1 VLDYLIV
8 REQERLIGMVVARGR
23 VVIVGLFS
31 RDGLLSWM
39 LVPLCTFAAFACVC
53 VCGVGGVSAAPYS
66 ATHFSGCFE
75 FPCGGAGELDGDVG
89 VGADAAGNVYV
100 GDLFSYRADKFDGSG
115 GFLLAWGWGVINRAG
130 EPQVCTSTTGCRVGL
145 AGSGSGQFQQ
155 PQGVAVDTEPSSPSY
170 GDVYVVDLG
179 NARVEQFGPEGKFLL
194 MFGGEVDK
202 TTHADVCTAVSG
214 DTCGAGV
221 EGTGNGQFGK
231 SANRRSYIAVGPGGK
246 VYVGDTARVQVFDPS
261 GGYLETISLAGLS
274 GTGKVTALAV
284 DGLGDVF
291 VKIGDATVDN
301 GEGAVAGVREF
312 EPGGIERAVQFDPGS
327 KTVEAITLDA
337 LGHVYVADSAGG
349 NHILEYDAASGQ
361 ELAAFGFGTVPAGLG
376 IACSVCGM
384 AFSGAQDKLYVSGE
398 GVIWAYTPPEP
409 GPLIEPGSETVRP
422 EARGA
427 ATFEATVNPEGH
439 PSEVKVEYVD
449 QAHYATGGFTEA
461 VKSQPPV
468 SIGSGFADER
478 VQVKLAQL
486 TLLPGVTYHYRVTAS
501 NACETGKTCT
511 THGEDQSFTEF
522 PAALIDGPWVSE
534 VASTSA
540 TFNARIDPLG
550 AGTSYRF
557 EYGQSTAYEHVLSGN
572 VGEGEEYVQVS
583 IHRQDLEPS
592 TTYHYRLVTTSVV
605 GTIEGADHTFTTQ
618 PATVSE
624 GLPDGRIWELVSPAD
639 KHGALIEPVEGV
651 EGDIQAAADGSGIAY
666 VANEPITT
674 SPPASILSFVL
685 STRGPDGWGSQEI
698 MPSQSVP
705 EGTEG
710 AYVLL
715 EGFTPPLLLSL
726 DLSRSVLE
734 PDFQVKPSSLSP
746 ICEGSSEATER
757 TIVLR
762 DSLPQACYTPLVT
775 CADVVAPCT
784 KFGGQVRGATRMEF
798 LTASRD
804 LKHVIFDSPYALT
817 PGAGGLKGGESC
829 GPGGEPPC
837 QGGSQNLYEWG
848 DGQLPQVNIL
858 PDGKPTFGAFIGA
871 KDADVLHTIS
881 DDGRWV
887 IWKYEEHEEATGTR
901 TLYVRDMVGEKTLQV
916 GGAHAVFETMSSDGS
931 HVFYAES
938 GDLYELDTGTGAQ
951 TDLTVKHA
959 PGEPDAGVG
968 PVLGT
973 SQDGTSVYF
982 IASGQLAQGASA
994 GAPNLYVLDENG
1006 GGEWSTSFI
1015 ATLSVDDSPG
1025 WSDSGSSR
1033 VSTNGRYLAFMSDR
1047 PLTGYDNVDANPQA
1061 YEMKIVGVKKLEV
1074 VVDKEGKPVR
1084 AHDEEVY
1091 EYDALS
1097 GHLVCVSCDP
1107 TGARPTGVLDL
1118 GRGAGSLLVDRKGS
1132 WSAHWLAGS
1141 IGGWRE
1147 VQSGRA
1153 NYQPRAL
1160 SDSGRLFFE
1169 SPDPLVAQDTNGLED
1184 LYQYEPVKS
1193 SEEGPSSNDCS
1204 SVSPV
1209 FSERSSGCVSV
1220 LSSGTSSAES
1230 TFYDASE
1237 NGDDAF
1243 FLTASK
1249 LVGADYDKS
1258 FDVYDAHACTSQ
1270 ALCHSEPV
1278 HPPPCESGDSC
1289 KPAPTPQPEIFG
1301 PPPSAT
1307 FSGAGNVTTPSKS
1320 TVKPRSLT
1328 RAQKLARA
1336 LHACKKKR
1344 TRQQRAT
1351 CEHNARRQYKT
1362 SRTHKTNTRTHGRG

>member
-1 VLDYLIV
+1 
-8 REQERLIGMVVARGR
+8 MVVTRGR
-23 VVIVGLFS
+23 AVIVGLVLRGGVS
-31 RDGLLSWM
+31 SWV
-39 LVPLCTFAAFACVC
+39 LVLLCTFAALC
-53 VCGVGGVSAAPYS
+53 VCGVAGASAAPYS

-75 FPCGGAGELDGDVG
+75 FPCGGAGELAAGG
-89 VGADAAGNVYV
+89 LGLGADAEGNVYV
-100 GDLFSYRADKFDGSG
+100 GDFLNYRVAKFEGSG
-115 GFLLAWGWGVINRAG
+115 GFLRAWGWGVVDGAK
-130 EPQVCTSTTGCRVGL
+130 ELQVCTSTCRTGL
-145 AGSGSGQFQQ
+145 AGSVTVDGSGQFDL
-155 PQGVAVDTEPSSPSY
+155 PQGVAVNTEPSSPRSYGDVYVVDFGGDRVEKFSGDGKFLLMFGSEVDKTRVEAVKAKVAKGETPTQAELEAENVCAAASGDTCGVGVKGSGDGQFEWAYRRSYLAVGPLGKVYVGDRGRVQVFDEEGAWRENISLAGVSSTGRVTALAVDNVPSSPSY
-170 GDVYVVDLG
+170 GDV
-179 NARVEQFGPEGKFLL
+179 
-194 MFGGEVDK
+194 
-202 TTHADVCTAVSG
+202 
-214 DTCGAGV
+214 
-221 EGTGNGQFGK
+221 
-231 SANRRSYIAVGPGGK
+231 
-246 VYVGDTARVQVFDPS
+246 
-261 GGYLETISLAGLS
+261 
-274 GTGKVTALAV
+274 
-284 DGLGDVF
+284 F
-291 VKIGDATVDN
+291 VKIGDKVAYS
-301 GEGAVAGVREF
+301 EGAVLGVREF
-312 EPGGIERAVQFDPGS
+312 EPAGGLWMERSGVRFDEAS
-327 KTVEAITLDA
+327 ESNVEAIAVDGSGGLFI
-337 LGHVYVADSAGG
+337 ADSAGG
-349 NHILEYDAASGQ
+349 AIHVLKYDVTSGLEVSSFGSNTAH
-361 ELAAFGFGTVPAGLG
+361 EAFAM
-376 IACSVCGM
+376 I
-384 AFSGAQDKLYVSGE
+384 FSKGKLYLSE
-398 GVIWAYTPPEP
+398 SVIWAYTPPEP
-409 GPLIEPGSETVRP
+409 GPLIEPGSETCKP

-427 ATFEATVNPEGH
+427 AICEATVNPEGH
-439 PSEVKVEYVD
+439 PTKVWVEYVD
-449 QAHYATGGFTEA
+449 QAHYAKGGFSEA
-461 VKSQPPV
+461 ASSPAV
-468 SIGSGFADER
+468 SIGSGFMDER

-486 TLLPGVTYHYRVTAS
+486 TLLPGVTYHYRVVAG
-501 NACETGKTCT
+501 NECETGKTCT
-511 THGEDQSFTEF
+511 TPGEDQSFTEL

-534 VASTSA
+534 VASTSV
-540 TFNARIDPLG
+540 TFAARIDPLG
-550 AGTSYRF
+550 AGTSYRL
-557 EYGQSTAYEHVLSGN
+557 EYGQSTAYDHVLSGN

-618 PATVSE
+618 PATVSG
-624 GLPDGRIWELVSPAD
+624 GLPDGRMWELVSPAD

-666 VANEPITT
+666 LANEPMTA

-685 STRGPDGWGSQEI
+685 STRGPDGWSSQEI

-705 EGTEG
+705 EGTEL

-715 EGFTPPLLLSL
+715 EGFTPPLLFSL

-775 CADVVAPCT
+775 CADVVSPCT

-804 LKHVIFDSPYALT
+804 LNHVIFDSPYALI

-837 QGGSQNLYEWG
+837 SGGSKNLYEWS
-848 DGQLPQVNIL
+848 DGQLRQVNIL
-858 PDGKPTFGAFIGA
+858 PGTGQKPTFSAFLGA
-871 KDADVLHTIS
+871 KDVDVLHTIS

-887 IWKYEEHEEATGTR
+887 IWKYEEQEGEIGTR
-901 TLYVRDMVGEKTLQV
+901 TLYVHDMVWEKTLQV

-931 HVFYAES
+931 HVFYAEG
-938 GDLYELDTGTGAQ
+938 GDLYEFSTATGAQ
-951 TDLTVKHA
+951 TDLTAKHA

-973 SQDGTSVYF
+973 SRDGTSIYF
-982 IASGQLAQGASA
+982 IAHGVLAQGAST
-994 GAPNLYVLDENG
+994 GEPNLYLLHETS

-1015 ATLSVDDSPG
+1015 ATLSIDDSPG

-1047 PLTGYDNVDANPQA
+1047 PLTGYDNVDANPHA
-1061 YEMKIVGVKKLEV
+1061 YEMKIVGGKPEV

-1091 EYDALS
+1091 EYDAFT
-1097 GHLVCVSCDP
+1097 GRLVCVSCDP
-1107 TGARPTGVLDL
+1107 TGARPAGVLDL
-1118 GRGAGSLLVDRKGS
+1118 GLLVDRKGS
-1132 WSAHWLAGS
+1132 WAAHWLAGS

-1153 NYQPRAL
+1153 NYQPRNL

-1169 SPDPLVAQDTNGLED
+1169 SPDALVAQDTNGLED

-1249 LVGADYDKS
+1249 LAGGDYDKS

-1270 ALCHSEPV
+1270 APCHSEPV

-1289 KPAPTPQPEIFG
+1289 KPAPTPQPQIFG
-1301 PPPSAT
+1301 TPPSAT
-1307 FSGAGNVTTPSKS
+1307 FSGAGNVTTPPNH

-1336 LHACKKKR
+1336 LRACKKKHKQR
-1344 TRQQRAT
+1344 RRAT
-1351 CEHNARRQYKT
+1351 CEHNARSQYRP
-1362 SRTHKTNTRTHGRG
+1362 SRTHRGRTRS